1 MARNSVC
8 TQAFRLG
15 HSLGVQFHP
24 EITTATVRRY
34 LELGGTEQCV
44 RRGVDPGELLARTRE
59 LESTGRAN
67 AHRLVDA
74 FLDRVTG
81 RAG

>member
-1 MARNSVC
+1 VARNSVY

-15 HSLGVQFHP
+15 HSLGVEFHP
-24 EITTATVRRY
+24 EMTTATVRRY
-34 LELGGTEQCV
+34 LELGGSEQCM
-44 RRGVDPGELLARTRE
+44 RRGVDPGGLLARTRE
-59 LESTGRAN
+59 LESTAPAN